1 MRKGPDHIL
10 KKRVNIVVFAV
21 AKPDSKCYFCDEN
34 EDHIDQLLKKKGYC
48 IQCLFLGVYWDKGK
62 HSDSKCHR
70 EFVCKHQSHEKY
82 PIKKHCHEHRNNA
95 ENQLLQE

>member
-10 KKRVNIVVFAV
+10 KKRVNIAVFAV

-48 IQCLFLGVYWDKGK
+48 IQCLFLGVY
-62 HSDSKCHR
+62 
-70 EFVCKHQSHEKY
+70 
-82 PIKKHCHEHRNNA
+82 
-95 ENQLLQE
+95 